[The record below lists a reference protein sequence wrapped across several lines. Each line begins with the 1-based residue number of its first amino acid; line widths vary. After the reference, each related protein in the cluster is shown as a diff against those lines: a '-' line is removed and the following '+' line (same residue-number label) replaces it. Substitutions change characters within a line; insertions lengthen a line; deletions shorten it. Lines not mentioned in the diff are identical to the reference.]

1 MNDDLQTLHAALMPD
16 EPAQDV
22 VDRSRRRLQSRINGA
37 PARKRYA
44 WLAAGTGLTVAA
56 ATAAVVITVVPG
68 APAGQPGGPPA
79 SAGPSAPST
88 TSTPAKS
95 LTAQQVLLA
104 AATAADRVPDASGTY
119 WYVKETVN
127 HGDGSTDIDEEWT
140 RPDGHQWFR
149 GLKSGGEVLKL
160 GLVRRNPFS
169 LPAAEITLDQ
179 LRALPARPGKLKAAI
194 IDAIKHDDV
203 RTSAGPIKNDPKMLA
218 KFTFMSYISIVST
231 LPAPS
236 AVRAAAFRAIATY
249 PGVRNLGPVPGGH
262 GLLLPDGE
270 RLVVDPETGRVNG
283 TSVIVTAAG
292 GERYPGDG
300 GGTISIFAEWTD
312 TLPS

>member
-1 MNDDLQTLHAALMPD
+1 MNDDLQTLHGALMPD
-16 EPAQDV
+16 EPSQDV

-56 ATAAVVITVVPG
+56 AAAAVVITVVPG
-68 APAGQPGGPPA
+68 APAKVPAGPPSTA
-79 SAGPSAPST
+79 DPSVPGE
-88 TSTPAKS
+88 TSTPAKP
-95 LTAQQVLLA
+95 LTAQQILLA
-104 AATAADRVPDASGTY
+104 AATAAERAPNASGTY

-127 HGDGSTDIDEEWT
+127 HSDGSTDVEEEWT

-149 GLKSGGEVLKL
+149 GLKSRGGVLEL

-179 LRALPARPGKLKAAI
+179 LRALPTRPGKLKAAI
-194 IDAIKHDDV
+194 IDATKHDDV
-203 RTSAGPIKNDPKMLA
+203 RTSAGPIKDDPKMLA
-218 KFTFMSYISIVST
+218 KFTFMSFISIVST
-231 LPAPS
+231 LPAPP
-236 AVRAAAFRAIATY
+236 AVRAAAFRAIAAY

-283 TSVIVTAAG
+283 ASVIVTADG
-292 GERYPGDG
+292 GERYPGDE